1 MDNKKLVLKD
11 ISGNEYVFISKK
23 CDNSSFNFSSP
34 DQIMSSRFS
43 YEYRNIDE
51 EVYNFY
57 NTIKNIELS
66 EVFFYMTVEDP
77 YTKEMTEIQ
86 IFSSTSKNL
95 KISNIRYNETSTT
108 KDVNEGYLKDTL
120 MICNLTV
127 EYK

>member
-11 ISGNEYVFISKK
+11 VSGNEYVFISEK

-66 EVFFYMTVEDP
+66 EVLFYMTVEDP
-77 YTKEMTEIQ
+77 HTKEMTEIQ
-86 IFSSTSKNL
+86 IFSSVSKNL
-95 KISNIRYNETSTT
+95 KISNVRYNETSIT
-108 KDVNEGYLKDTL
+108 KDAIEGYLKDTL
-120 MICNLTV
+120 MICNITF